1 MNDFTKLFATTNLD
15 YGNTALRNRKL
26 QTNLD
31 QNVLK
36 KAARIKLL
44 LTDCD
49 GVLTDAGVYYG
60 ENGEVLKKFNIRDG
74 MGVERLRK
82 LANVDTG
89 IITGETSPSV
99 VARAAKLKI
108 TELHLGCKDKLALL
122 PDILTRTG
130 LDASEVAFIGDDV
143 NDLEIQ
149 QAIGFS
155 ACPADAARQNKAIVD
170 YCCNAKGGEGC
181 LRELAELIIDAK
193 QIISK
198 QPTAIPA
205 IYENHYT

>member
-1 MNDFTKLFATTNLD
+1 MILLIHHHKFYKPQPNL
-15 YGNTALRNRKL
+15 K
-26 QTNLD
+26 
-31 QNVLK
+31 QNILE

-60 ENGEVLKKFNIRDG
+60 ENGEVLKKFNMRDG
-74 MGVERLRK
+74 MAVERLRK
-82 LANVDTG
+82 LADVDTG

-108 TELHLGCKDKLALL
+108 TELHLGSRDKLALL
-122 PDILTRTG
+122 ADILERTS
-130 LDASEVAFIGDDV
+130 LAASEVAFIGDDV

-149 QAIGFS
+149 QAVGLS

-170 YCCNAKGGEGC
+170 YCCDAKGGEGC
-181 LRELAELIIDAK
+181 FRELAELIIDAK
-193 QIISK
+193 QTRINQLSK
-198 QPTAIPA
+198 TLPLN
-205 IYENHYT
+205 EHNHA